1 MDIQLNSTN
10 ESTAIRKVVEQKEMD
25 IAQKRAEID
34 ALHTVIQL
42 LADPDATPGRYI
54 HTGATA
60 SRAQRF

>member
-42 LADPDATPGRYI
+42 LADPATPGRYI